1 MAHTKLPSVV
11 IVLLATA
18 LVGAPGSAQDDV
30 LPEPGS
36 RLRVTAPAVAPKPIV
51 GSLLEA
57 GEREIV
63 LADSSSDR
71 TPIPLASITR
81 LERSVRPSRRTTGA
95 LAGFIVGL
103 AAVGL
108 KTLHDG
114 GCNDGCN
121 GGDVATAGLVALST
135 AAVGAIVSP
144 GERWADVAVG
154 GAQGRP
160 TMSSQAGLRIR
171 LVPQVGRRAGLTVVA
186 SF

>member
-1 MAHTKLPSVV
+1 MVHTRLPSVV
-11 IVLLATA
+11 IALLAA
-18 LVGAPGSAQDDV
+18 VSVGAPASAQDSV

-36 RLRVTAPAVAPKPIV
+36 RLRITAPAVARKPIV
-51 GSLLEA
+51 GTLIEA
-57 GEREIV
+57 GERDLV

-81 LERSVRPSRRTTGA
+81 LERSVRPGRRTAGA

-144 GERWADVAVG
+144 GERWADVPVG
-154 GAQGRP
+154 SPPGTPTASSRARP
-160 TMSSQAGLRIR
+160 RVR
-171 LVPQVGRRAGLTVVA
+171 LVPQIGRRTGLTLVA

>member
-1 MAHTKLPSVV
+1 MARTQLPSTV
-11 IVLLATA
+11 IVLLAA
-18 LVGAPGSAQDDV
+18 VLAGAPASAQDSA

-36 RLRVTAPAVAPKPIV
+36 RLRITAPAVAPKPIV
-51 GSLLEA
+51 GTLAEA
-57 GEREIV
+57 RERDLV

-71 TPIPLASITR
+71 TTIPLASITR

-108 KTLHDG
+108 TTLHDG

-135 AAVGAIVSP
+135 AAVGAVVSP
-144 GERWADVAVG
+144 GERWADVPVG
-154 GAQGRP
+154 GEQGP
-160 TMSSQAGLRIR
+160 STVAPHAALRVR
-171 LVPQVGRRAGLTVVA
+171 LVPQVGRRTGLILIA

>member
-1 MAHTKLPSVV
+1 MTSTRLPSVV
-11 IVLLATA
+11 IVLLATVSA
-18 LVGAPGSAQDDV
+18 GAPGTAQDSV
-30 LPEPGS
+30 LLLPGS

-51 GSLLEA
+51 GTLLEA

-63 LADSSSDR
+63 LAASASDR
-71 TPIPLASITR
+71 TRIPRASITR
-81 LERSVRPSRRTTGA
+81 LERSVRPSRKARGA
-95 LAGFIVGL
+95 LIGFGVGL
-103 AAVGL
+103 AVMVGKAAVN
-108 KTLHDG
+108 G

-121 GGDVATAGLVALST
+121 MENVAAAGLVALST
-135 AAVGAIVSP
+135 AAMGAIISP

>member
-1 MAHTKLPSVV
+1 MTRTQLPSAV
-11 IVLLATA
+11 IVLLATVSA
-18 LVGAPGSAQDDV
+18 GAPGSAQDSV

-36 RLRVTAPAVAPKPIV
+36 RLRITAPAVARKPIV
-51 GSLLEA
+51 GTLIEA
-57 GEREIV
+57 GERDLV
-63 LADSSSDR
+63 LADSSSAR
-71 TPIPLASITR
+71 TPIPLASVTR
-81 LERSVRPSRRTTGA
+81 LERSVRPSRRATGA

-144 GERWADVAVG
+144 GERWAVVPVG
-154 GAQGRP
+154 GGQGP
-160 TMSSQAGLRIR
+160 ATVSSQARPRVR
-171 LVPQVGRRAGLTVVA
+171 LVPQIGRRAGLTLVA

>member
-1 MAHTKLPSVV
+1 MTNTRLPSVV
-11 IVLLATA
+11 IVLLATVSA
-18 LVGAPGSAQDDV
+18 GAPGTAQEGV
-30 LPEPGS
+30 VPLPGS

-63 LADSSSDR
+63 LAAAASDR
-71 TPIPLASITR
+71 TRIPIASITR

-121 GGDVATAGLVALST
+121 GSDVATAGLVALST

-160 TMSSQAGLRIR
+160 TMSSQAGFRVR

-186 SF
+186 TF